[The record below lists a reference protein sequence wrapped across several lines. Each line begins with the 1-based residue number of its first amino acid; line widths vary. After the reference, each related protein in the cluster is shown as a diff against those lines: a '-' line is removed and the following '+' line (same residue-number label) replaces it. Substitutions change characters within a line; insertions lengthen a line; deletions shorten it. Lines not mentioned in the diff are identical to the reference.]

1 MSQNQDKPKSS
12 TLEDDAR
19 DIHRGE
25 TSAPANVSIGVI
37 IGRTSEFFDFFV
49 YGIAS
54 VLVFPRLMFS
64 FVDGETNRILC
75 SFAIFSLAFVA
86 RPFGSLI
93 FMWVDRNYGRGTK
106 LTIALFLLGGSTAA
120 VAFLPSY
127 DDLGVAV
134 IILLAVFRIIQG
146 IALGGAWDGLASLS
160 ALNAPSDQRGW
171 YAMVPQLGAPIGF
184 ALAATLFAYFVGN
197 LSDADFLSWGWRYPL
212 FVAFAINVVA
222 LFARLRIVATPAF
235 EQALLERELQPRFVM
250 ETIRLQGREILVG
263 SFVPLAAFATIYL
276 VTIFPLS
283 WSVATDKRGPADML
297 LWQIGASVF
306 AIIGIILSGLL
317 ADRIGRSRELLLG
330 ALLIGVFA
338 FAAPF
343 LLSLGE
349 IGQNVFLLVGFF
361 VLGISFGQSSGAV
374 ATRFVPQFRYTASAF
389 TSDIAWLLGAAFAPL
404 IVLALATHV
413 GIWAIGA
420 YLLSGA
426 VCTALALSLS
436 RDRKAVETVAR

>member
-1 MSQNQDKPKSS
+1 MSQDHANPKSS
-12 TLEDDAR
+12 TLEEDAR
-19 DIHRGE
+19 DLHRGE

-54 VLVFPRLMFS
+54 VLVFPRLMFP
-64 FVDGETNRILC
+64 FIDGETNRILC
-75 SFAIFSLAFVA
+75 SFAVFSLAFIA

-127 DDLGVAV
+127 DEIGMPV
-134 IILLAVFRIIQG
+134 IVMLAAFRIIQG

-160 ALNAPSDQRGW
+160 ALNAPADQRGW
-171 YAMVPQLGAPIGF
+171 YAMIPQLGAPIGF
-184 ALAATLFAYFVGN
+184 ALAAVLFAYFVGN
-197 LSDADFLSWGWRYPL
+197 LSDDDFLSWGWRYPL

-235 EQALLERELQPRFVM
+235 EQALLERELQPRLVL
-250 ETIRLQGREILVG
+250 ETIRTQGREILIG

-283 WSVATDKRGPADML
+283 WSVATDRRGAADML
-297 LWQIGASVF
+297 LWQVGASVF
-306 AIIGIILSGLL
+306 AVVGIILSGLL
-317 ADRIGRSRELLLG
+317 ADRIGRPRELLLG
-330 ALLIGVFA
+330 ALLIAIFA

-343 LLSLGE
+343 LLTLGQA
-349 IGQNVFLLVGFF
+349 GQNVFLLIGFF

-374 ATRFVPQFRYTASAF
+374 ATRFAPQFRYTASAF

-426 VCTALALSLS
+426 VCTALALSLTG
-436 RDRKAVETVAR
+436 DRKNVETVPR

>member
-1 MSQNQDKPKSS
+1 MNQETGNPKSS
-12 TLEDDAR
+12 SMEDDAR

-25 TSAPANVSIGVI
+25 SSAPSNLSIGVV

-54 VLVFPRLMFS
+54 VLVFPRLMFP

-86 RPFGSLI
+86 RPFGSLL
-93 FMWVDRNYGRGTK
+93 FMWVDRAYGRGTK

-127 DDLGVAV
+127 DEYGVAV
-134 IILLAVFRIIQG
+134 IVMLAIFRIIQG
-146 IALGGAWDGLASLS
+146 VALGGAWDGLASLS
-160 ALNAPSDQRGW
+160 ALNAPANQRGW
-171 YAMVPQLGAPIGF
+171 YAMIPQLGAPIGF
-184 ALAATLFAYFVGN
+184 ALAAALFCYFVGN
-197 LSDADFLSWGWRYPL
+197 LSDEDFLSWGWRYPL
-212 FVAFAINVVA
+212 FVAFTINVVA

-235 EQALLERELQPRFVM
+235 EQALIERELEPRFVW
-250 ETIRLQGREILVG
+250 ETIRTQGKEILIG

-297 LWQIGASVF
+297 LWQVGASVL
-306 AIIGIILSGLL
+306 AVLGIILSGLL
-317 ADRIGRSRELLLG
+317 ADRIGRSRELLFG
-330 ALLIGVFA
+330 ALLIALFA

-349 IGQNVFLLVGFF
+349 AGQNVFLLVGFF

-374 ATRFVPQFRYTASAF
+374 ATRFAPAFRYTASAF
-389 TSDIAWLLGAAFAPL
+389 TSDIAWLIGAAFAPL
-404 IVLALATHV
+404 IVLALAAHL

-426 VCTALALSLS
+426 VCTALALLLS
-436 RDRKAVETVAR
+436 RSQDPAGSVAR